1 MVVNHIFHNPQPCGI
16 VSKTCKRLVMPNLAE
31 IMHQRTTNALAE
43 LKRVNT
49 IKAKAIFN
57 DIVTKINTKAEYG
70 ECWLDFKT
78 SEYQNSEYSYN
89 GWFTDL
95 VHHLTEEGFTV
106 EDGRGSPSRIER
118 DTRISWDKPKP
129 KK

>member
-1 MVVNHIFHNPQPCGI
+1 
-16 VSKTCKRLVMPNLAE
+16 MPNLAE
-31 IMHQRTTNALAE
+31 IMNQKTTNALVE
-43 LKRVNT
+43 LKRVNS

-57 DIVTKINTKAEYG
+57 DIVSRINTKAERG
-70 ECWLDFKT
+70 ESWLDFKT
-78 SEYQNSEYSYN
+78 YEYHNSEYSYS

-106 EDGRGSPSRIER
+106 EDGRGSPTRVER
-118 DTRISWDKPKP
+118 DTRISWDNPKR